1 LSRHWVPLSGA
12 HGALLMALLVVASS
26 GLAAMPGISPSDI
39 VINEI
44 EYDPPGDDNNCE
56 WIELYNNTA
65 VAIDVTGW
73 TIEDNTSSDTLPEL
87 LLPAGGFAVVAASA
101 KFYDNY
107 PSFDGT
113 IVILDSYL
121 GNGLSNTGDRLY
133 LKDADGLP
141 IDALSY
147 GSDGTVFSCA
157 GFPCSGVPE
166 GHSLE
171 RDPEGWDTDS
181 AADFV
186 DRYPP
191 TPGQGTSAPTAGA
204 DLSIHKAAPIAIL
217 PGEVIT
223 YQVTLRNAGQMPAE
237 TVRLTDAL
245 PAQVAFLAQTAPFPF
260 GQPAPGILV
269 WEVGLVPTATATSPL
284 TFTITA
290 QVQATAEGVLTNH
303 ITATSATTESN
314 PADNHYAA
322 TTTVGPPSQ
331 TPPVILEALY
341 YDGLADDDYDEAV
354 HLLSLSAFPADL
366 SGWQVAKIA
375 ADGSS
380 VTAVL
385 PPGTVLDPGQGLW
398 LARQAMA
405 FVQHFGFLPDLEMQ
419 DTDPAV
425 PEMSGSW
432 PRFHNDGDE
441 CLLRDSTGQLVDALV
456 YEAGQTGVAG
466 WEGPAVWPWSP
477 NSYFGAPGQIVYRKR
492 DEATGLPLPDTD
504 TAIDWAQ
511 DPADQVLGRKVLY
524 PGWDLDTFFW
534 TARITDTAVLT
545 VAVGPDH
552 LFETVRAQIERAQD
566 SIWIEA
572 YTLESMPLAEAILE
586 RLAAG
591 VQVRLLLEG
600 SPAGG
605 MASAQQWICSQI
617 DSAGGDGE
625 VWFMYVGEGRT
636 RYRYQHGKFMLID
649 DRLAL
654 IGSENLNPTGMP
666 SDDKSN
672 GTVGRRG
679 VYLMT
684 DAPGVVGRIR
694 DVMAADLNPD
704 HHHDLV
710 TCDDVPALCTP
721 SQPLPGPEPDWISYT
736 VAFPAPLIVEGEMAF
751 EVVHSPENSLRT
763 SDSLLG
769 LVGRVG
775 SGDTVLVE
783 QFYERLHWGSDTG
796 TPETDPNLR
805 LKAYLDAARRGAC
818 VRILLNNH
826 VFADYE
832 SENVETAAYLRSV
845 ARAEGLDLQVR
856 LGNPTFLGLH
866 NKMILVRVGAQGW
879 IHVGSINGSEL
890 SSKGN
895 REMALQVQSDE
906 AYGYLKAVFDHDW
919 YSIKL
924 PTYVPLIFK
933 GYDPPQPADHLLIT
947 EVFYAVW
954 KEEEWVEIANP
965 TGASIDLSAFS
976 IGDAQQPDVFEGM
989 YRFPPST
996 SLAPQR
1002 ALVIAASAQ
1011 AFSARYGFAPDL
1023 EFYATTTSVPTMI
1036 PAPDWGTGEWELRD
1050 AGDQVLL
1057 LDGQNQPVDVVVYG
1071 DRAYPNVVPHPGVSL
1086 SSHSLERYPPFLDT
1100 DDCSLDFR
1108 DWPFPNPGRL
1118 PTGE

>member
-1 LSRHWVPLSGA
+1 MSRHWVPLLGA

-26 GLAAMPGISPSDI
+26 GLAAMPSISPSDI

-56 WIELYNNTA
+56 WIELYNNTVA
-65 VAIDVTGW
+65 AIDVTGW
-73 TIEDNTSSDTLPEL
+73 TIEDNTSSDILPEL
-87 LLPAGGFAVVAASA
+87 LLPAGGFAVVAAST

-113 IVILDSYL
+113 VVILDSYL

-133 LKDADGLP
+133 LKDADGFLV
-141 IDALSY
+141 DALSY

-157 GFPCSGVPE
+157 GFPCAGVSE

-171 RDPEGWDTDS
+171 RDPQGQDTDS

-191 TPGQGTSAPTAGA
+191 TPGQGTSAPIAGA
-204 DLSIHKAAPIAIL
+204 DLSIHKGAPVSIP

-223 YQVTLRNAGQMPAE
+223 YQVTLSNAGQMPAE

-260 GQPAPGILV
+260 SQPVPGLLV

-284 TFTITA
+284 TFTITT

-303 ITATSATTESN
+303 ITVTSVTTESN
-314 PADNHYAA
+314 PADNHWAA
-322 TTTVGPPSQ
+322 TTIIGPPSQ
-331 TPPVILEALY
+331 KALVILEALY
-341 YDGLADDDYDEAV
+341 YDGYADDDDDEAV
-354 HLLSLSAFPADL
+354 RILNLSLLAVDV
-366 SGWQVAKIA
+366 SGWQVT
-375 ADGSS
+375 DDELRVDVS
-380 VTAVL
+380 L
-385 PPGTVLDPGQGLW
+385 PPGTVLEPREALW
-398 LARQAMA
+398 LARQANA
-405 FVQHFGFLPDLEMQ
+405 FQQYFGFQPDLEAG

-425 PEMSGSW
+425 PEMEGTW
-432 PRFHNDGDE
+432 GHFHNDGDQ
-441 CLLRDSTGQLVDALV
+441 CLLRDTTGQVVDALV

-466 WEGPAVWPWSP
+466 WEGPAAWPWSP
-477 NSYFGAPGQIVYRKR
+477 STYFGAEGQILYRKR
-492 DEATGLPLPDTD
+492 DEVAGLPVPDSD
-504 TAIDWAQ
+504 TAADWAQ
-511 DPADQVLGRKVLY
+511 DPVDQVLGRKVLY

-552 LFETVRAQIERAQD
+552 LFEMVRAQIERAED
-566 SIWIEA
+566 SIWIQA
-572 YTLESMPLAEAILE
+572 YTFESMALAEAILE

-605 MASAQQWICSQI
+605 VASAQQWISSMI
-617 DSAGGDGE
+617 DAADGDGE
-625 VWFMYVGEGRT
+625 VWFMHSGDART

-649 DRLAL
+649 GRLAL
-654 IGSENLNPTGMP
+654 VGSENLNPTGMP
-666 SDDKSN
+666 SDDKTD
-672 GTVGRRG
+672 GTAGRRG

-684 DAPGVVGRIR
+684 DAPGVIARIR
-694 DVMAADLNPD
+694 DVMAADLDPD

-710 TCDDVPALCTP
+710 TCVDMPALCTP

-736 VAFPAPLIVEGEMAF
+736 VAFSAPLVVESEMAF
-751 EVVHSPENSLRT
+751 EVIHSPENSLRT

-769 LVGRVG
+769 LVGRAG

-783 QFYERLHWGSDTG
+783 QFYERLHWGPEPG

-805 LKAYLDAARRGAC
+805 LQAYLDAARRGAC
-818 VRILLNNH
+818 VRILLNSH

-832 SENVETAAYLRSV
+832 SENAGTAAYLHSV

-866 NKMILVRVGAQGW
+866 NKMILVEAKSQGW
-879 IHVGSINGSEL
+879 VHVGSINGSEL
-890 SSKGN
+890 SSKAN

-924 PTYVPLIFK
+924 PTYMPLVFK

-947 EVFYAVW
+947 EVFYAVS

-996 SLAPQR
+996 SLAPQQ
-1002 ALVIAASAQ
+1002 ALVIAASAK
-1011 AFSARYGFAPDL
+1011 AFSTRYGFAPDL

-1036 PAPDWGTGEWELRD
+1036 SAEDWGTGEWELRD

-1057 LDGQNQPVDVVVYG
+1057 LDGQNRPVDVVVYG
-1071 DRAYPNVVPHPGVSL
+1071 DRSYPNVVPHPGVSL

-1118 PTGE
+1118 PMGE